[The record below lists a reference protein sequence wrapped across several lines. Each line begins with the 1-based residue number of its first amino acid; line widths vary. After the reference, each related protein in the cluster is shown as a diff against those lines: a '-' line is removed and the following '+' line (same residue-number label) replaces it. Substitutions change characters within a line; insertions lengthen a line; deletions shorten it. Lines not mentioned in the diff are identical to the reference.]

1 MRSDPA
7 SKGQIWPWGAEER
20 VLLLNLYLSSSSFSL
35 PFFHFFP
42 LIYLIFSC
50 GFTPSNFSCSVSFFT
65 VFFFFSSYS
74 CVLILLIWY
83 NTSPFLS
90 LWLTSPQC
98 LEDACLLRGGW
109 LLAQRQ
115 SQNMGW
121 VIYCCWHPVTV
132 GTGSSSSPHD
142 RDAGTRPVTDG
153 NSGVSSPRLSC
164 FFIITAVM
172 QHQCAL
178 AGMCVSLYDFY
189 NSLWR
194 LQLVCT

>member
-1 MRSDPA
+1 MNLTLRGWRKCSVIKPA
-7 SKGQIWPWGAEER
+7 S
-20 VLLLNLYLSSSSFSL
+20 
-35 PFFHFFP
+35 
-42 LIYLIFSC
+42 
-50 GFTPSNFSCSVSFFT
+50 TPP
-65 VFFFFSSYS
+65 
-74 CVLILLIWY
+74 
-83 NTSPFLS
+83 PFLS
-90 LWLTSPQC
+90 FSAILSFFPADLFYFSRGFTLSSFHAPFSLSLSPLIAVFSSCLFGTIQVHLSLSDSHLLC

-121 VIYCCWHPVTV
+121 VIFCCWHSVTA

-178 AGMCVSLYDFY
+178 AAVCVHVCNPCVISVTRYECYSLCA
-189 NSLWR
+189 LKGI
-194 LQLVCT
+194 VHTK